1 MPKCVKVPLLDLYS
15 KSFLPQKMSYTIIY
29 TTQMS
34 SWALERSF
42 FCKCHVTHVFFRPVE
57 MTASIETALQVVM
70 SFRQGTI
77 DLKNDLEMVGDLPS
91 VKPT

>member
-1 MPKCVKVPLLDLYS
+1 
-15 KSFLPQKMSYTIIY
+15 MSYTIIY

-42 FCKCHVTHVFFRPVE
+42 FSANVTSPTVFFRPVE

-77 DLKNDLEMVGDLPS
+77 DLKNDLEIVGDLPT
-91 VKPT
+91 VKPTVRT